1 VPQSW
6 HEANEDIVVC
16 RHRKLEKEI
25 IYSREVVISKKRGQ
39 IRDERYYTRLY
50 SEEKIAEML
59 ASAGFSSVNIRKDFV
74 SHGEEGDY
82 GCMTNRM
89 IVIANKK

>member
-1 VPQSW
+1 
-6 HEANEDIVVC
+6 
-16 RHRKLEKEI
+16 
-25 IYSREVVISKKRGQ
+25 
-39 IRDERYYTRLY
+39 
-50 SEEKIAEML
+50 ML